1 MARRTHAEQCL
12 ILGRNE
18 RKLKCRIHFHSKL
31 MELLCRTSNVSIWH
45 LKTTFTFSFFF
56 YLYILVAGYVIFDW
70 KLWTN
75 VGKPFDCDKPFQM
88 VIKVE
93 KRRIEGTRE
102 DVLGKVNMCHSSTAT
117 EHRVHGWKIVYQ
129 IEFDG
134 TLERFLDGALI
145 AENASVQ
152 FVVGVGFVCRQRK
165 KALLVHSSAQSPFQ
179 FSIFVHI

>member
-1 MARRTHAEQCL
+1 
-12 ILGRNE
+12 
-18 RKLKCRIHFHSKL
+18 
-31 MELLCRTSNVSIWH
+31 
-45 LKTTFTFSFFF
+45 
-56 YLYILVAGYVIFDW
+56 
-70 KLWTN
+70 
-75 VGKPFDCDKPFQM
+75 M

-117 EHRVHGWKIVYQ
+117 EHHVHGWKIVYQ

-145 AENASVQ
+145 AENTSVQ

-165 KALLVHSSAQSPFQ
+165 KALLVRSSAQSHFQ